1 MSNNFPILPK
11 FLGKNLGHFNTIN
24 KHKKNG
30 RTISV
35 LPFYYF
41 VSVGVILFVLTSFSI
56 LEEIYSLR
64 SPTAEFK
71 YSIAS

>member
-1 MSNNFPILPK
+1 MGEPHLI
-11 FLGKNLGHFNTIN
+11 
-24 KHKKNG
+24 
-30 RTISV
+30 

-41 VSVGVILFVLTSFSI
+41 VSVGVILFELTSFSI
-56 LEEIYSLR
+56 LEEIYSFK